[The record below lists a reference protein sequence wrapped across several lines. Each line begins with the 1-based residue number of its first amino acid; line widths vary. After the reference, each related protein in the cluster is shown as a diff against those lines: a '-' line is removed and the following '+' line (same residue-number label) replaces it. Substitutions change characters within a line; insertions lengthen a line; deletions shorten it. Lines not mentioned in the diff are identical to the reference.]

1 MIKTKRYIF
10 LGLLILLTTF
20 NPELP
25 LLKLGFFI
33 IKTVNVSDSKNA
45 DLEKIKKQFNFLVN
59 TSILSIDHKKMNE
72 VVLQNEWIH
81 FLNINKKF
89 PSTVNVIVVEHE
101 PFVFWKKGNNNLIIT
116 KEFTLIEKFNSNN
129 FSNQTLAKGN
139 FDIEDLKRL
148 YKALNNNNFDLANIA
163 SFEFINSERWDLFL
177 KGNKKI
183 MLGRYDYNQQ
193 INNLNKVLIQSKDEK
208 FTYVDLRLKNKI
220 FVK

>member
-10 LGLLILLTTF
+10 LTLLIFLTTF

-25 LLKLGFFI
+25 LLELGFFI
-33 IKTVNVSDSKNA
+33 IKTVNVSGSKNT
-45 DLEKIKKQFNFLVN
+45 DIEKLKKQFNFLVN
-59 TSILSIDHKKMNE
+59 TSILSVDHKKMNE

-81 FLNINKKF
+81 FVNVNKKF
-89 PSTVNVIVVEHE
+89 PSTINVVVVEHE

-116 KEFTLIEKFNSNN
+116 KEFTLIEKFNLNN
-129 FSNQTLAKGN
+129 FSNQTQARGN
-139 FDIEDLKRL
+139 FDIEDLKKL
-148 YKALNNNNFDLANIA
+148 YKALNSNNFDLSNIT

-183 MLGRYDYNQQ
+183 MLGRHDYNQQ
-193 INNLNKVLIQSKDEK
+193 INNLNKVLLQSKDEK
-208 FTYVDLRLKNKI
+208 FTYIDLRLKNKI

>member
-10 LGLLILLTTF
+10 LALLIFLTTF

-33 IKTVNVSDSKNA
+33 IKTVNVSGSKNT

-59 TSILSIDHKKMNE
+59 TSILSVDNKKMNE
-72 VVLQNEWIH
+72 IISQNEWIH
-81 FLNINKKF
+81 FVNINKKF
-89 PSTVNVIVVEHE
+89 PSTINVVIVEHE

-116 KEFTLIEKFNSNN
+116 KEFTLIEKFSLNN
-129 FSNQTLAKGN
+129 FSNQTQAKGN
-139 FDIEDLKRL
+139 FDIEDLKKL
-148 YKALNNNNFDLANIA
+148 YKALNNNNFDLSIIT

-183 MLGRYDYNQQ
+183 MLGRHDYNQQ
-193 INNLNKVLIQSKDEK
+193 IGNLNKVLIQSKDEK
-208 FTYVDLRLKNKI
+208 FTYIDLRLKNKI

>member
-20 NPELP
+20 NPELS

-45 DLEKIKKQFNFLVN
+45 DLEKLKKQFNFLVN

-72 VVLQNEWIH
+72 VVLKNEWIH

-89 PSTVNVIVVEHE
+89 PSTVNVMVVEHE

-148 YKALNNNNFDLANIA
+148 YKALNNNNFDLADIA

>member
-10 LGLLILLTTF
+10 LALLIFLSTF

-33 IKTVNVSDSKNA
+33 IKTVNVSGSKNT

-59 TSILSIDHKKMNE
+59 TSILSVDNKKMNE
-72 VVLQNEWIH
+72 IISQNEWIH
-81 FLNINKKF
+81 FVNINKKF
-89 PSTVNVIVVEHE
+89 PSTINLVIVEHE

-116 KEFTLIEKFNSNN
+116 KEFTLIEKFNFNN
-129 FSNQTLAKGN
+129 FSNQTQAKGN
-139 FDIEDLKRL
+139 FDIEDLKKL
-148 YKALNNNNFDLANIA
+148 YKALNNNNFDLSSIT

-183 MLGRYDYNQQ
+183 MLGRHDYNQQ
-193 INNLNKVLIQSKDEK
+193 ISNLNKVLIQSKDEK
-208 FTYVDLRLKNKI
+208 FTYIDLRLKNKI

>member
-33 IKTVNVSDSKNA
+33 IKTVNVYDSKNA
-45 DLEKIKKQFNFLVN
+45 DLEKLKKQLYFLVN

-89 PSTVNVIVVEHE
+89 PSTVNVMVVEHE

-148 YKALNNNNFDLANIA
+148 YKALNNNNFDLANIT

>member
-33 IKTVNVSDSKNA
+33 IKTVNVYDSKNA
-45 DLEKIKKQFNFLVN
+45 DLEKLKKQLYFLVN

-177 KGNKKI
+177 KCNKKI

>member
-10 LGLLILLTTF
+10 LALLIFLTTF

-33 IKTVNVSDSKNA
+33 IKTVNVSGSKNT

-59 TSILSIDHKKMNE
+59 TSILSVDNKKMNE
-72 VVLQNEWIH
+72 IISQNEWIH
-81 FLNINKKF
+81 FVNINKKF
-89 PSTVNVIVVEHE
+89 PSTINVVIVEHE

-116 KEFTLIEKFNSNN
+116 KEFTLIEKFSLNN
-129 FSNQTLAKGN
+129 FSNQTQAKGN
-139 FDIEDLKRL
+139 FDIEDLKKL
-148 YKALNNNNFDLANIA
+148 YKALNNNNFDLSSIT

-183 MLGRYDYNQQ
+183 MLGRHDYNQQ
-193 INNLNKVLIQSKDEK
+193 ISNLNKVLIQSKDEK
-208 FTYVDLRLKNKI
+208 FTYIDLRLKNKI

>member
-10 LGLLILLTTF
+10 IVLLIFLTTF

-33 IKTVNVSDSKNA
+33 IKTVNVSGSKNT

-59 TSILSIDHKKMNE
+59 TSILSVDNKKMNE
-72 VVLQNEWIH
+72 IISQNEWIH
-81 FLNINKKF
+81 FVNINKKF
-89 PSTVNVIVVEHE
+89 PSTINVVVVEHE
-101 PFVFWKKGNNNLIIT
+101 PFVLWKKGNNNLIIT
-116 KEFTLIEKFNSNN
+116 KEFTLIEKFNLNN
-129 FSNQTLAKGN
+129 FSNQTQAKGN

-148 YKALNNNNFDLANIA
+148 YKALNNNNFDLSSIV
-163 SFEFINSERWDLFL
+163 SFEFINSERWDLIL

-183 MLGRYDYNQQ
+183 MLGRHDYNQQ
-193 INNLNKVLIQSKDEK
+193 ISNLNKVLIQSKDEK
-208 FTYVDLRLKNKI
+208 FTYIDLRLKNKI

>member
-10 LGLLILLTTF
+10 LALLIFLTTF

-33 IKTVNVSDSKNA
+33 IKTVNVSGSKNT

-59 TSILSIDHKKMNE
+59 TSILSVDNKKMNE
-72 VVLQNEWIH
+72 IISQNEWIH
-81 FLNINKKF
+81 FVNINKKF
-89 PSTVNVIVVEHE
+89 PSTINIVIVEHE

-116 KEFTLIEKFNSNN
+116 KEFTLIEKFSFNN
-129 FSNQTLAKGN
+129 FSNQTQAKGN
-139 FDIEDLKRL
+139 FDIEDLKKL
-148 YKALNNNNFDLANIA
+148 YKALNNNNFDLSSIT

-183 MLGRYDYNQQ
+183 MLGRHDYNQQ
-193 INNLNKVLIQSKDEK
+193 ISNLNKVLIQSKDEK
-208 FTYVDLRLKNKI
+208 FTYIDLRLKNKI

>member
-10 LGLLILLTTF
+10 LGLLIFLTTF

-33 IKTVNVSDSKNA
+33 IKTVNVSGSKNT
-45 DLEKIKKQFNFLVN
+45 DVEKLKKQFNSLVN
-59 TSILSIDHKKMNE
+59 TSILSIDHKKMDE
-72 VVLQNEWIH
+72 VVSQNEWIH

-89 PSTVNVIVVEHE
+89 PSTVNVMVVEHE

-129 FSNQTLAKGN
+129 FSNKTQAKGN

-148 YKALNNNNFDLANIA
+148 YKALNDNNFDLANIT

>member
-33 IKTVNVSDSKNA
+33 IKTVNVYDSKNA

-89 PSTVNVIVVEHE
+89 PSTVNVMVVEHE

>member
-10 LGLLILLTTF
+10 LVLLIFLTTF

-33 IKTVNVSDSKNA
+33 IKTVNVSGSKNT
-45 DLEKIKKQFNFLVN
+45 DLEKLKKQFNFLVN

-81 FLNINKKF
+81 FVNINKKF
-89 PSTVNVIVVEHE
+89 PSTVNVMVVEHE

-116 KEFTLIEKFNSNN
+116 KEFTLIEKFSSNN
-129 FSNQTLAKGN
+129 FSNQTQAKGN
-139 FDIEDLKRL
+139 FDVEDLKRL
-148 YKALNNNNFDLANIA
+148 YKALNNNNFDLANIV

-177 KGNKKI
+177 KSNKKI

-193 INNLNKVLIQSKDEK
+193 ISNLNKVLIQSKDEK
-208 FTYVDLRLKNKI
+208 FSYVDLRLKNKI

>member
-10 LGLLILLTTF
+10 IALLIFLTTF

-33 IKTVNVSDSKNA
+33 IKTVNVAGSKNT

-59 TSILSIDHKKMNE
+59 TSILSVDNKKMNE
-72 VVLQNEWIH
+72 IISQNEWIH
-81 FLNINKKF
+81 FVNINKKF
-89 PSTVNVIVVEHE
+89 PSTINVVVVEHE
-101 PFVFWKKGNNNLIIT
+101 PFVLWKKGNNNLIIT
-116 KEFTLIEKFNSNN
+116 KEFTLIEKFNFNN
-129 FSNQTLAKGN
+129 FSNQTQAKGN

-148 YKALNNNNFDLANIA
+148 YKALNNNNFDLSSIA
-163 SFEFINSERWDLFL
+163 SFEFINSERWDLIL

-183 MLGRYDYNQQ
+183 MLGRHDYNQQ
-193 INNLNKVLIQSKDEK
+193 ISNLNKVLIQSKDEK
-208 FTYVDLRLKNKI
+208 FTYIDLRLKNKI

>member
-45 DLEKIKKQFNFLVN
+45 DLEKIKKQFYFLVN

>member
-10 LGLLILLTTF
+10 LTLLIFLTTF

-33 IKTVNVSDSKNA
+33 IKTVNVSGSKNT
-45 DLEKIKKQFNFLVN
+45 DIEKLKKQFNFLVN
-59 TSILSIDHKKMNE
+59 TSILSVDHKKMNE

-81 FLNINKKF
+81 FVNVNKKF
-89 PSTVNVIVVEHE
+89 PSTINVVVVEHE

-116 KEFTLIEKFNSNN
+116 KEFTLIEKFNLNN
-129 FSNQTLAKGN
+129 FSNQTQARGN
-139 FDIEDLKRL
+139 FDIEDLKKL
-148 YKALNNNNFDLANIA
+148 YKALNSNNFDLSNIT

-183 MLGRYDYNQQ
+183 MLGRHDYNQQ
-193 INNLNKVLIQSKDEK
+193 INNLNKVLLQSKDEK
-208 FTYVDLRLKNKI
+208 FTYIDLRLKNKI

>member
-10 LGLLILLTTF
+10 IALLIFLTTF

-33 IKTVNVSDSKNA
+33 IKTVNVSGSKNT

-59 TSILSIDHKKMNE
+59 TSILSVDNKKMNE
-72 VVLQNEWIH
+72 IISQNEWIH
-81 FLNINKKF
+81 FVNINKKF
-89 PSTVNVIVVEHE
+89 PSTINVVVVEHE
-101 PFVFWKKGNNNLIIT
+101 PFVLWKKGNNNLIIT
-116 KEFTLIEKFNSNN
+116 KEFTLIEKFNLNN
-129 FSNQTLAKGN
+129 FSNQTQAKGN

-148 YKALNNNNFDLANIA
+148 YKALNNNNFDLSGIV
-163 SFEFINSERWDLFL
+163 SFEFINSERWDLIL

-183 MLGRYDYNQQ
+183 MLGRHDYNQQ
-193 INNLNKVLIQSKDEK
+193 ISNLNKVLIQSKDEK
-208 FTYVDLRLKNKI
+208 FTYIDLRLKNKI

>member
-10 LGLLILLTTF
+10 LALLIFLTTF

-33 IKTVNVSDSKNA
+33 IKTVNVSGSKNT

-59 TSILSIDHKKMNE
+59 TSILSVDNKKMNE
-72 VVLQNEWIH
+72 IISQNEWIH
-81 FLNINKKF
+81 FVNINKKF
-89 PSTVNVIVVEHE
+89 PSTINLVIVEHE

-116 KEFTLIEKFNSNN
+116 KEFTLIEKFNFNN
-129 FSNQTLAKGN
+129 FSNQTQAKGN
-139 FDIEDLKRL
+139 FDIEDLKKL
-148 YKALNNNNFDLANIA
+148 YKALNNNNFDLSSIT

-183 MLGRYDYNQQ
+183 MLGRHDYNQQ
-193 INNLNKVLIQSKDEK
+193 ISNLNKVLIQSKDEK
-208 FTYVDLRLKNKI
+208 FTYIDLRLKNKI

>member
-10 LGLLILLTTF
+10 LVLLIFLTTF

-33 IKTVNVSDSKNA
+33 IKTVNVSGSKNT
-45 DLEKIKKQFNFLVN
+45 DLEKLKKQFNFLVN

-81 FLNINKKF
+81 FVSINKKF
-89 PSTVNVIVVEHE
+89 PSTVNVMVVEHE

-116 KEFTLIEKFNSNN
+116 KEFTLIEKFSSNN
-129 FSNQTLAKGN
+129 FSNQTQAKGN
-139 FDIEDLKRL
+139 FDVEDLKRL
-148 YKALNNNNFDLANIA
+148 YKALNNNNFDLANIV

-177 KGNKKI
+177 KSNKKI

-193 INNLNKVLIQSKDEK
+193 ISNLNKVLIQSKDEK
-208 FTYVDLRLKNKI
+208 FSYIDLRLKNKI

>member
-33 IKTVNVSDSKNA
+33 IKTVNVYDSKNA
-45 DLEKIKKQFNFLVN
+45 DLEKLKKQLYFLVN

-148 YKALNNNNFDLANIA
+148 YKALNNNNFDLANIT
-163 SFEFINSERWDLFL
+163 SFEFTNSERWDLFL

-208 FTYVDLRLKNKI
+208 FTYIDLRLKNKI

>member
-33 IKTVNVSDSKNA
+33 IKTVNVYDSKNV
-45 DLEKIKKQFNFLVN
+45 DLEKLKKQLYFLVN

-89 PSTVNVIVVEHE
+89 PSTVNVMVVEHE

>member
-89 PSTVNVIVVEHE
+89 PSTVNVMVVEHE
-101 PFVFWKKGNNNLIIT
+101 PFVFWKKGNNSLIIT
-116 KEFTLIEKFNSNN
+116 KEFTLIEKFNLNN
-129 FSNQTLAKGN
+129 FSNQTQAKGN
-139 FDIEDLKRL
+139 FDIEDLKKL
-148 YKALNNNNFDLANIA
+148 YKALNNNNFDLANIT
-163 SFEFINSERWDLFL
+163 SFEFTNSERWDLFL

-208 FTYVDLRLKNKI
+208 FTYIDLRLKNKI

>member
-33 IKTVNVSDSKNA
+33 IKTVNVYDSKNA
-45 DLEKIKKQFNFLVN
+45 DLEKLKKQLYFLVN

-148 YKALNNNNFDLANIA
+148 YKGLNNNNFDLANIA

>member
-10 LGLLILLTTF
+10 LALLIFLTTF

-33 IKTVNVSDSKNA
+33 IKTVNVSGSKNT

-59 TSILSIDHKKMNE
+59 TSILSVDNKKMNE
-72 VVLQNEWIH
+72 IISQNEWIH
-81 FLNINKKF
+81 FVNINKKF
-89 PSTVNVIVVEHE
+89 PSTINLVIVEHE

-116 KEFTLIEKFNSNN
+116 KEFTLIEKFSLNN
-129 FSNQTLAKGN
+129 FSNQTQAKGN
-139 FDIEDLKRL
+139 FDIEDLKKL
-148 YKALNNNNFDLANIA
+148 YKALNNNNFDLSSIT

-183 MLGRYDYNQQ
+183 MLGRHDYNQQ
-193 INNLNKVLIQSKDEK
+193 ISNLNKVLIQSKDEK
-208 FTYVDLRLKNKI
+208 FTYIDLRLKNKI